1 MLTLR
6 LSPALEARLNREAE
20 RRGDTKSTLARQAIV
35 EFLQRLERKAE
46 LEGMAAEARAVY
58 GDPEL
63 RKLYDQTE
71 DALDDGLDDV
81 VNDPAN
87 PWWR

>member
-6 LSPALEARLNREAE
+6 LSPALEARLARAAE
-20 RRGDTKSTLARQAIV
+20 RQGASKSVLARQAIA
-35 EFLQRLERKAE
+35 EFLQRLERRVE

-81 VNDPAN
+81 ANDPN
-87 PWWR
+87 DPWWR